1 MTEEILPQAVPQA
14 HAAESPDPMLNM
26 IATALDNKDCDIHK
40 LERLIEMRN
49 NELARCGKAQFN
61 KSFAKMQEKLP
72 RVVALHKN
80 GHTNSSYAKIEDINQ
95 VILPVLCDFGFAV
108 SFQIKEQTNN
118 SICIT
123 ASLLHEKGHTSTTTL
138 QMPLDLSGKKQAI
151 HASASTITYAKRYA
165 LCMLLNISTG
175 DDDDGNGSFKNN
187 NAPLK
192 KISPEQVLTLENLM
206 ILKKIDKQK
215 VLDHYNRKST
225 ADFNTNEYQKAVYQ
239 LQKK

>member
-14 HAAESPDPMLNM
+14 HVAESPDPMLNM
-26 IATALDNKDCDIHK
+26 IAAAMDKDCDIHK

-49 NELARCGKAQFN
+49 NELDRCGKAQFN

-80 GHTNSSYAKIEDINQ
+80 GHTNSKYAKIEDINQ
-95 VILPVLCDFGFAV
+95 VILPVLCDFGFAI

-118 SICIT
+118 SISIT
-123 ASLLHEKGHTSTTTL
+123 ASLLHEEGHSETTTL
-138 QMPLDLSGKKQAI
+138 QMPVDLSGKKQAI

-175 DDDDGNGSFKNN
+175 EDDDGNGSFKNN

-192 KISPEQVLTLENLM
+192 ISPEQVQTLENL
-206 ILKKIDKQK
+206 IIEKNADKVKMLQVYGVK
-215 VLDHYNRKST
+215 ATSEFT
-225 ADFNTNEYQKAVYQ
+225 TESYQRVMYQ